1 MKENLKKYILVLLIN
16 LLWFSIHAQE
26 KDSLYYFSGQVL
38 SKNGDIPIS
47 FAHVINRDRHWGVS
61 ADTLGFF
68 NIWAKPGDTLNISA
82 IGFDY
87 MQYTVNGT
95 TIDSLIKYQ
104 LRCRYYDIPEVSIVY
119 LGTYKDFE
127 YKVLNLELP
136 KSEIN
141 AELEKIF
148 KHTEPPPLFKE
159 PEITS
164 PASLIY
170 SMFSKEAKEI
180 KKYVR
185 LTKEEEELKD
195 VKLRYNEQL
204 VSNLTG
210 VSKEE
215 AFELIKFCNFQNDY
229 IRSID
234 DYNLYSEILLRYK
247 AFKKSKEDSLKRE

>member
-1 MKENLKKYILVLLIN
+1 MEESLKKYILVLLIN
-16 LLWFSIHAQE
+16 LLWFSIQAQE

-38 SKNGDIPIS
+38 SENGDIPIS
-47 FAHVINRDRHWGVS
+47 FAHVINTDRHWGVS

-87 MQYTVNGT
+87 LQYGVNGII
-95 TIDSLIKYQ
+95 IDSLIKFHLQY
-104 LRCRYYDIPEVSIVY
+104 RYYDISEVSIVY
-119 LGTYKDFE
+119 FGTYKDFE

-141 AELEKIF
+141 AEFEKIF
-148 KHTEPPPLFKE
+148 KHTEPPPLFIE

-195 VKLRYNEQL
+195 VNLRYNEQV
-204 VSNLTG
+204 VSSLTG
-210 VSKEE
+210 LSKEE

-234 DYNLYSEILLRYK
+234 DYNLYSEILLRYE
-247 AFKKSKEDSLKRE
+247 AFKKSKEDSLKKE

>member
-1 MKENLKKYILVLLIN
+1 MRGNAKKYVLVLLIN
-16 LLWFSIHAQE
+16 FSILILHAQE

-38 SKNGDIPIS
+38 SENGDIPIS
-47 FAHVINRDRHWGVS
+47 FAHVINRDRHWGVG

-68 NIWAKPGDTLNISA
+68 NIWVKSGDTLNISA

-87 MQYTVNGT
+87 LQYGVNGIIT
-95 TIDSLIKYQ
+95 DSLIKFHLQ
-104 LRCRYYDIPEVSIVY
+104 FRYYDIPEVSIVY

-141 AELEKIF
+141 AEFEKIF
-148 KHTEPPPLFKE
+148 KHTEPPPLFIE
-159 PEITS
+159 PKITS

-170 SMFSKEAKEI
+170 SMFSKEAKNI
-180 KKYVR
+180 KKYVK
-185 LTKEEEELKD
+185 LTKEGKELEE
-195 VKLRYNEQL
+195 VNLRYNEEI

-210 VSKEE
+210 LCREE
-215 AFELIKFCNFQNDY
+215 TFKLIKFCNFQNEY
-229 IRSID
+229 ILSID
-234 DYNLYSEILLRYK
+234 DYNLYTEILLRYE